1 MDAQKPTSE
10 MPDLH
15 LKSGGKSMVKGGT
28 HLVTGFRD
36 FILRGN
42 IVSWLIFT
50 ICPSIALSPGVMA
63 CIRAPSVKTG
73 IIQTMGQT
81 P

>member
-1 MDAQKPTSE
+1 

-28 HLVTGFRD
+28 HLATGFRD

-42 IVSWLIFT
+42 IVSGLIFT
-50 ICPSIALSPGVMA
+50 IFSCAALSSGLVARNAHPLSRWESLFRHEPDSLIA
-63 CIRAPSVKTG
+63 
-73 IIQTMGQT
+73 
-81 P
+81 

>member
-1 MDAQKPTSE
+1 MDAQKTTSE

-15 LKSGGKSMVKGGT
+15 LKSGGKSMFKGGT

-42 IVSWLIFT
+42 IVSLLIFAYF
-50 ICPSIALSPGVMA
+50 PRAALSPGVMA
-63 CIRAPSVKTG
+63 CMRAPSVKTG
-73 IIQTMGQT
+73 IIQNMGQT